1 MLGPLA
7 DRMTSLQESPEL
19 ALFVYTEERPH
30 EDKERDGCPRA
41 RAGVG
46 GLTRTRAASFPRRA
60 RPVSTQPPELRGS
73 NARRLRRQHVRSS
86 RSGRQPLRRPP
97 CSEPGSRAQR
107 RAWDTVSA
115 QALPAQPAGEGAT
128 PVSGSD
134 TRRGQDVRWVL
145 TGRAEFSREARRA
158 QPGSGAPR
166 HWASGGDLLCG
177 SEA

>member
-86 RSGRQPLRRPP
+86 RSGQQPLRRPP
-97 CSEPGSRAQR
+97 CSEPGSPC
-107 RAWDTVSA
+107 
-115 QALPAQPAGEGAT
+115 PAQGLGHSERSGAPGTARGGGRHAGVGQRHAEG
-128 PVSGSD
+128 
-134 TRRGQDVRWVL
+134 
-145 TGRAEFSREARRA
+145 TGRAVGSDRQSRVLQRGEE
-158 QPGSGAPR
+158 GSA
-166 HWASGGDLLCG
+166 WLWG
-177 SEA
+177 SAALGFWG